1 MSATRPAQAQSIAAI
16 ALAASLAAC
25 AGTTSGMLTDIQ
37 PAPKIDMEGRWLLS
51 AKNAPHCGLM
61 FRTSPGG
68 ESGSIA
74 PEGGCPEN
82 FFTSRAWSFESGD
95 LVLQDHNSELLAQLR
110 FVGGRFEGQSRSGT
124 PLILARNLL
133 PVN

>member
-1 MSATRPAQAQSIAAI
+1 MTPVAGAHWPAIAAI
-16 ALAASLAAC
+16 VLAASLAAC
-25 AGTTSGMLTDIQ
+25 AGTTSGMLTELQ
-37 PAPKIDMEGRWLLS
+37 PAPKIDMDGRWLLS

-68 ESGSIA
+68 ESGSVV